1 MYRLGESPN
10 QLLSMDNELAAL
22 EAAASEAD
30 SGVPT
35 PAPEAPPQQQEG
47 EQPEPAPEG
56 EKKASEESQ
65 VETEEAP
72 PEKEE
77 TIKVSAY
84 TRKKAEKAEKS
95 KQDAEWK
102 KIRLKQEELA
112 KREADIAE
120 KAKQNEPTPEAYE
133 DLAKTLEYSDPQ
145 KAELARQEAQR
156 LRQAQA
162 QSSQETEWA
171 KKFATYPRELT
182 APEMDLWRANEQEIA
197 KHNPDF
203 NPETGSPLSK
213 AVQTIL
219 EDKEFGPLYRSSPF
233 GIWAAYDR
241 AQLHVTV
248 DYLNLA
254 LNKISEYEGEI
265 KKLKE
270 SLGSVSS
277 SPKSAKSQSLTDMNE
292 KDALEH
298 LYREAAKIDGA

>member
-1 MYRLGESPN
+1 MGESPN
-10 QLLSMDNELAAL
+10 QLSQMDNELAAL

-30 SGVPT
+30 SGVTT
-35 PAPEAPPQQQEG
+35 PAPEEAPAATQG

-72 PEKEE
+72 PPEKEE
-77 TIKVSAY
+77 EVIKVSAY

-112 KREADIAE
+112 KREADMAE

-145 KAELARQEAQR
+145 KAELARQKAQE
-156 LRQAQA
+156 LRQQ
-162 QSSQETEWA
+162 QTQYSQENEWA

-182 APEMDLWRANEQEIA
+182 QPEMELWRANEQEIA
-197 KHNPDF
+197 KYNPDF

-213 AVQTIL
+213 AVHGIL
-219 EDKEFGPLYRSSPF
+219 DDPELGPLYRSSPF
-233 GIWAAYDR
+233 GIWAAHDR
-241 AQLHVTV
+241 AVSHITV

-298 LYREAAKIDGA
+298 LYKEAARVDGA